1 MHLSMKHIKLRSSVA
16 MIICLVVGVSVPA
29 VSARATRVG
38 PALVGSDW
46 AATAVSLRGHYG
58 SRFLFICP
66 AGGTTGRLWGTG
78 TYTDDSSVCTAA
90 VHVGTITVTSG
101 GSVTIEIR
109 RGRAAYTGSR
119 RNAVPSS
126 SYGPW
131 SGSFVIV
138 GGHRGGSGSAKMGG
152 GGWAATAVAYT
163 PHSGTRYT
171 YVCPPG
177 GPAAP
182 VWGTDMYTDDSS
194 VCTAGVQV
202 GLITVA
208 HGGTVTIQMAPSM
221 PSYLGYTWNGV
232 TTRTYGHWQASFHF
246 PGTPM
251 ILPRDPRTPIGGMSW
266 PASATSFRGQ
276 NGARYLYVCPPGG
289 SAAPVWGTDT
299 YTDDSSVCT
308 AAVHKGWLSFT
319 HGGYLT
325 IQIVSGLASYVGSTR
340 NGVTTKS
347 YGRWSGSFT
356 FLGTRAGSLR

>member
-1 MHLSMKHIKLRSSVA
+1 
-16 MIICLVVGVSVPA
+16 MILCLVVGVSVPA

-46 AATAVSLRGHYG
+46 AATAASLRGHNG
-58 SRFLFICP
+58 SRFLFVCP

-90 VHVGTITVTSG
+90 AQTGTINVTVG

-109 RGRAAYTGSR
+109 KGRAAYIGSR
-119 RNAVPSS
+119 RHGVTSS
-126 SYGPW
+126 SYGAW
-131 SGSFVIV
+131 SGSFVII
-138 GGHRGGSGSAKMGG
+138 GGHRGGSGGAKMGG
-152 GGWAATAVAYT
+152 GGWAATAAAYT
-163 PHSGTRYT
+163 AHSGARYT

-177 GPAAP
+177 GPAAR

-194 VCTAGVQV
+194 VCTAAVQV

-208 HGGTVTIQMAPSM
+208 HGGTVTIQMAPGM
-221 PSYLGYTWNGV
+221 PSYLGYTRNGV
-232 TTRTYGHWQASFHF
+232 TTRMYGHWRASFHF
-246 PGTPM
+246 PGMPM

-266 PASATSFRGQ
+266 SASATSFRGQ
-276 NGARYLYVCPPGG
+276 NGARYLYACPPSG
-289 SAAPVWGTDT
+289 SAASVWGTDT

-308 AAVHKGWLSFT
+308 AAVHKGLLGFT

-325 IQIVSGLASYVGSTR
+325 IQIVPGMASYVGSTR

-347 YGRWSGSFT
+347 YGRWVGSFT
-356 FLGTRAGSLR
+356 FLGTRAGSFR